1 MKFTKRELE
10 YIIKG
15 LHSQQQSNYNTRVRY
30 YNLEK
35 YNEIIELRK
44 RLEKIK
50 EKIK

>member
-10 YIIKG
+10 YIIKS
-15 LHSQQQSNYNTRVRY
+15 LHSQQQSNYNTRVGY

>member
-15 LHSQQQSNYNTRVRY
+15 LHSQQQSNYNTRVGY

-35 YNEIIELRK
+35 YNEIIEAV
-44 RLEKIK
+44 K
-50 EKIK
+50 EMK